1 MFFPLSC
8 LVQMIHTQ
16 LLSKDHLREFKKKTC
31 YNWVGVST
39 RPLLLCVYITH
50 VHVLSLDISLHKYNV
65 FVRLLN
71 QTYNA
76 EVTLLSRSQH
86 YISIQ
91 VNRIMCGN
99 CINTHE
105 QKDNSSPTS
114 KTMCVGGWGV
124 GGIIFRT
131 RITTSVANRK
141 ITNCIYVVPIFK
153 NEKLNTEHNNDTLVK
168 DGKIILSVQEISYS
182 CFFYIF

>member
-1 MFFPLSC
+1 M
-8 LVQMIHTQ
+8 
-16 LLSKDHLREFKKKTC
+16 R
-31 YNWVGVST
+31 
-39 RPLLLCVYITH
+39 

-71 QTYNA
+71 QIHNA

-91 VNRIMCGN
+91 VNRIICGN

-105 QKDNSSPTS
+105 RQKDNLSPTS
-114 KTMCVGGWGV
+114 KTMRVGGWG
-124 GGIIFRT
+124 GWGIIFST
-131 RITTSVANRK
+131 RITTSVAKRK
-141 ITNCIYVVPIFK
+141 ITNRIYVVPIFK

-168 DGKIILSVQEISYS
+168 DGKIILSVQKIS
-182 CFFYIF
+182 